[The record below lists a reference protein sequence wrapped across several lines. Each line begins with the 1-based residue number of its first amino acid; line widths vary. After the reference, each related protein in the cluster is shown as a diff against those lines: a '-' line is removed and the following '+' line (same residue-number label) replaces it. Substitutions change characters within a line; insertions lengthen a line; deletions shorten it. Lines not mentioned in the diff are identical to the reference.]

1 MMSLGTA
8 LVTAQVSRGK
18 NTVNQTPIGYVTYEL
33 GETEGNYCFMI
44 CEAENPPFR
53 GVYVQV
59 NGERESFIARILDGP
74 FYAKGGELSY
84 YKLELTA
91 MRFNGR
97 TTAVASRPKPKS
109 TVTLLD
115 AESTQA
121 YLGMVGDI
129 KLGKLLGQP
138 DVRVSLDSA
147 TLTRHVGIFGTTGS
161 GKSNSLQ
168 VLAEESSQANR
179 SVLIFDIE
187 GEYMGMNEATDD
199 LVAKLSEFGN
209 RPEGVRDYRPYVP
222 AEHSS
227 VNPDAKKFAIP
238 FEDLDLEVFSDVLG
252 LTSFERFYLLELA
265 AKIKETSGGL
275 QGYNI
280 DTLLNALRKRIEAQ
294 MDKESNIPEMVA
306 EAHMGLYTKLSL
318 TKRTGIIDGPY
329 EKISPE
335 DFCAPG
341 RISVVDLSEASDILR
356 NICVAHFLKEVF
368 TYKTHNSTS
377 TPLTV
382 FVEEIHTFISKGKS
396 GKMLATITM
405 LTEMARQ
412 GRKRGLSL
420 GIVSQQPALLPAE
433 LIELCN
439 TRFIHKIGSTPNLQA
454 LQKSTGNV
462 SDSLWALL
470 PSLGKGEV
478 LIATPKFE
486 HAIVAQVRP
495 NKSKRLRVE
504 FG

>member
-1 MMSLGTA
+1 M
-8 LVTAQVSRGK
+8 VC
-18 NTVNQTPIGYVTYEL
+18 
-33 GETEGNYCFMI
+33 ET
-44 CEAENPPFR
+44 ENPPFT
-53 GVYVQV
+53 GVYVRV
-59 NGERESFIARILDGP
+59 DGGRESFIARILDGP
-74 FYAKGGELSY
+74 FYAKGGDICY

-91 MRFNGR
+91 MMINGH
-97 TTAVASRPKPKS
+97 TTAVRSRPKPKS
-109 TVTLLD
+109 SVALLD
-115 AESTQA
+115 AESIQG

-129 KLGKLLGQP
+129 KLGKLLGQS
-138 DVRVSLDSA
+138 DVRVSLDSM

-187 GEYMGMNEATDD
+187 GEYLGMNEATED

-209 RPEGVRDYRPYVP
+209 KPEGVRDFRPYVP
-222 AEHSS
+222 AAHSS
-227 VNPDAKKFAIP
+227 INPDAKRFSIP

-265 AKIKETSGGL
+265 ARIKETAGDL

-280 DTLLNALRKRIEAQ
+280 DTLLGALRKRIEAQ
-294 MDKESNIPEMVA
+294 MDKGSNIPEMVA
-306 EAHMGLYTKLSL
+306 EAHMGLFTKLSL
-318 TKRTGIIDGPY
+318 AKRTGILDAPF

-335 DFCAPG
+335 DFCGPG
-341 RISVVDLSEASDILR
+341 RISVIDLSDASDILR

-368 TYKTHNSTS
+368 KYKARNPTS

-382 FVEEIHTFISKGKS
+382 FVEEIHTFISTGKS
-396 GKMLATITM
+396 SKMLATITM

-462 SDSLWALL
+462 PDSLWALL